1 MFFGK
6 EGIKKKLLLLH
17 KIRRM
22 SKNLVIVE
30 SPAKAK
36 TIQKYLGK
44 DFEVKSS
51 FGHIRDLPKKGM
63 GIDLETFTP
72 DYEVSADK
80 KKLVT
85 ELKSAVKKADIVWLA
100 SDEDREGEAIAWH
113 LAQELKLKEENTRR
127 IVFHEITKNAIL
139 KAIDNPRSIDQ
150 NLVNAQQ
157 ARRILDRIVGFEMS
171 PVLWKKVKPGLS
183 AGRVQ
188 SVAVRLVVERE
199 LEIRNFIPKSTFKI
213 DGLFLN
219 DNKQEIAAK
228 LKKDFTQEKDAANF
242 LEQCQKTDFSVMN
255 VETKPGTRTAS
266 APFTTSTL
274 QQEASN
280 RLGYGVTATM
290 RVAQHLYEEGYITYM
305 RTDSVNLSQE
315 AINGAKA
322 QILTEYGEEYSKP
335 RNYTTKSSSAQEA
348 HEAIRPTDFSVKSVG
363 DAQLNKL
370 YQLIYKRSL
379 ASQMSN
385 AKIEKT
391 VIEIGNKSLPHHF
404 EAQGEVIIFEGFL
417 KAYGILKADEDEEEN
432 NEKLLP
438 KVSAGEKLDYIKIDA
453 VEKFSRPSAR
463 YTEAGLVKKLE
474 ELGIGRPSTYAP
486 TIQTIQ
492 NREYVDKREIL
503 PQEREIM
510 KMTLSKDALKKEI
523 LTEKCGGDKNKFV
536 PTDIGEVVNDFLTQ
550 NFAEILDYG
559 FTAKVEE
566 DFDHIANGDER
577 WKEVLQSFYQDFHP
591 RIEDVEENAD
601 RANGERILGK
611 DPKTGKNILVRIGRF
626 GPMVQIGEQDDEEK
640 PVFASLMATQNI
652 ATITLEEA
660 LELFKIPFDLQEFE
674 GQPVTI
680 GVGRFGP
687 YVKWGET
694 FISIPR
700 GENPLEITQ
709 KRAEEI
715 INEKKLADAPI
726 ASYKGE
732 PVTKGTGRFG
742 PFIKYQ
748 SIFINVPKRYD
759 FENLSQKDI
768 DELIEAKLEKEAKRY
783 IQQWEEEKISIENA
797 RWGPIIKLGKNIF
810 KIPKNKKD
818 EKYTAEELALVSLD
832 EVKKWI
838 TAQDKNAFKEKPK
851 KAAAKKPATKKVA
864 PKKTPAKKAGVKK
877 PTLPKK

>member
-1 MFFGK
+1 
-6 EGIKKKLLLLH
+6 
-17 KIRRM
+17 M

-63 GIDLETFTP
+63 GINLETFSP
-72 DYEVSADK
+72 DYEVSPDK

-85 ELKSAVKKADIVWLA
+85 ELKAAVKKADIVWLA

-113 LAQELKLKEENTRR
+113 LAQELKLKDENTRR

-139 KAIDNPRSIDQ
+139 KAIENPRNIDQ

-171 PVLWKKVKPGLS
+171 PVLWKKVKTGLS

-199 LEIRNFIPKSTFKI
+199 LEIRNFTPKSTFKL
-213 DGLFLN
+213 DGIFLN
-219 DNKQEIAAK
+219 AEKQEIAAK
-228 LKKDFTQEKDAANF
+228 LKKDFAQEADAEAF
-242 LEQCQKTDFSVMN
+242 LKRCQQTDFKVLN

-290 RVAQHLYEEGYITYM
+290 RVAQRLYEEGFITYM

-322 QILTEYGEEYSKP
+322 QILAEYGEKYSNP

-348 HEAIRPTDFSVKSVG
+348 HEAIRPTDFSVKSIG
-363 DAQLNKL
+363 DVQLNKL
-370 YQLIYKRSL
+370 YQLIYRRTL
-379 ASQMSN
+379 ASQMTN

-391 VIEIGNKSLPHHF
+391 VIEIGDQKLPHHF
-404 EAQGEVIIFEGFL
+404 EAQGEVIIFDGFL
-417 KAYGILKADEDEEEN
+417 KAYGIVKTEDDEEEN

-438 KVSAGEKLDYIKIDA
+438 KVSVGEALDFRKIEA
-453 VEKFSRPSAR
+453 TEKFTRPASR

-503 PQEREIM
+503 PQEREIL
-510 KMTLSKDALKKEI
+510 KMSLGKSELKKEI
-523 LTEKCGGDKNKFV
+523 LTEKFGGDKNKFV
-536 PTDIGEVVNDFLTQ
+536 PTDIGEVVNEFLTQ

-559 FTAKVEE
+559 FTAKVEQ
-566 DFDHIANGDER
+566 DFDLIANGEEK
-577 WKEVLQSFYQDFHP
+577 WKEVLQGFYKDFHP
-591 RIEDVEENAD
+591 KIEDVEENAD
-601 RANGERILGK
+601 RATGERILGK
-611 DPKTGKNILVRIGRF
+611 DPKTGKNVLTRIGRF

-640 PVFASLMATQNI
+640 PIFASLMANQNI

-660 LELFKIPFDLQEFE
+660 LELFKIPFDLKEYE
-674 GQPVTI
+674 GQTVTV

-700 GENPLEITQ
+700 GEDPLSITQ
-709 KRAEEI
+709 ERAEEI
-715 INEKKLADAPI
+715 IEEKKVADAPI
-726 ASYKGE
+726 ATYKGE

-759 FENLSQKDI
+759 FENLSQNDI
-768 DELIEAKLEKEAKRY
+768 NELIEAKLEKEANRY
-783 IQQWEEEKISIENA
+783 IQQWPEEKISLENG
-797 RWGPIIKLGKNIF
+797 RWGPFIKFGKAMF
-810 KIPKNKKD
+810 KIPKNKKE
-818 EKYTAEELALVSLD
+818 EKYTAEELAEIPLE

-838 TAQDKNAFKEKPK
+838 TAQDKNAFKTKAK
-851 KAAAKKPATKKVA
+851 KAPAKKPAAKKPA
-864 PKKTPAKKAGVKK
+864 AKKPAAKK
-877 PTLPKK
+877 K

>member
-1 MFFGK
+1 
-6 EGIKKKLLLLH
+6 
-17 KIRRM
+17 M

-63 GIDLETFTP
+63 GINLENFTP
-72 DYEVSADK
+72 DYEVSVDK
-80 KKLVT
+80 KKIVA
-85 ELKSAVKKADIVWLA
+85 ELKASAKKADMVWLA

-113 LAQELKLKEENTRR
+113 LAEELKLKEENTKR

-139 KAIDNPRSIDQ
+139 KAIDNPRKIDQ

-171 PVLWKKVKPGLS
+171 PVLWKKVKTGLS

-199 LEIRNFIPKSTFKI
+199 LEIRNFTSKSSFKVE
-213 DGLFLN
+213 GVFLTKEN
-219 DNKQEIAAK
+219 QEIAAK
-228 LKKDFTQEKDAANF
+228 IKKDFEEEAQAEDF
-242 LEQCQKTDFSVMN
+242 LSQIKNTDFKVLN
-255 VETKPGTRTAS
+255 VETKPGSRTAS

-280 RLGYGVTATM
+280 RLGYGVTGTM
-290 RVAQHLYEEGYITYM
+290 RVAQRLYEEGFITYM

-322 QILTEYGEEYSKP
+322 QILAEYGEEYSNP
-335 RNYTTKSSSAQEA
+335 RNYTTKSASAQEA
-348 HEAIRPTDFSVKSVG
+348 HEAIRPTDFSVKSVP

-391 VIEIGNKSLPHHF
+391 VIEIGNAKLPQQF
-404 EAQGEVIIFEGFL
+404 EAQGEVIIFDGFL
-417 KAYGILKADEDEEEN
+417 KAYGIVKAEDDDTEN
-432 NEKLLP
+432 DDKLLP
-438 KVSAGEKLDYIKIDA
+438 KVSVGDALDYKKIEA
-453 VEKFSRPSAR
+453 TQKFSRPSAR

-492 NREYVDKREIL
+492 NREYVDKREIM
-503 PQEREIM
+503 PQQREIM
-510 KMTLSKDALKKEI
+510 KMILVKSDLKKEV
-523 LTEKCGGDKNKFV
+523 LSENFGGDKNKFV
-536 PTDIGEVVNDFLTQ
+536 PTDIGEVVTDFLTS

-559 FTAKVEE
+559 FTAKVEA
-566 DFDHIANGDER
+566 DFDNIANGEEK
-577 WKEVLQSFYQDFHP
+577 WKEVLQGFYKDFHP
-591 RIEDVEENAD
+591 KIADVEENAE
-601 RANGERILGK
+601 RANGEITLLI
-611 DPKTGKNILVRIGRF
+611 DPKSGKNVITRIGRF

-640 PVFASLMATQNI
+640 PIFASLMASQNI

-660 LELFKIPFDLQEFE
+660 LELFKIPFDLKEFE
-674 GQPVTI
+674 GQTVTI

-700 GENPLEITQ
+700 GEDPLSITQ
-709 KRAEEI
+709 ERAEEI
-715 INEKKLADAPI
+715 IKEKKIADAPI
-726 ASYKGE
+726 ATFKGE

-759 FENLSQKDI
+759 FDNLSQNDI
-768 DELIEAKLEKEAKRY
+768 DELIIAKLEKEANRY
-783 IQQWEEEKISIENA
+783 IQQWTEEKISIENA
-797 RWGPIIKLGKNIF
+797 RWGPIVKHGKNIF
-810 KIPKNKKD
+810 KIPKTKND
-818 EKYTAEELALVSLD
+818 EKYTPEDLAEVSLD
-832 EVKKWI
+832 EVKAWI
-838 TAQDKNAFKEKPK
+838 TAQDKNAFKVKAK
-851 KAAAKKPATKKVA
+851 KAAVKKPAAKKTAAKKPAVKKVA
-864 PKKTPAKKAGVKK
+864 AKKK
-877 PTLPKK
+877 

>member
-1 MFFGK
+1 
-6 EGIKKKLLLLH
+6 
-17 KIRRM
+17 M

-63 GIDLETFTP
+63 GIDLATFSP

-85 ELKSAVKKADIVWLA
+85 ELKSAVKKAEMVWLA

-113 LAQELKLKEENTRR
+113 LADELKLKPENRKR

-139 KAIDNPRSIDQ
+139 KAIENPRDIDQ

-157 ARRILDRIVGFEMS
+157 ARRVLDRIVGFEMS

-199 LEIRNFIPKSTFKI
+199 KEIRQFTPKASFKL
-213 DGLFLN
+213 DGIFLN
-219 DNKQEIAAK
+219 KSEQEIAAK
-228 LKKDFTQEKDAANF
+228 LKKDFEKEEDAQKF
-242 LEQCQKTDFSVMN
+242 LELARTIEFKVLN
-255 VETKPGTRTAS
+255 VETKPGTRSAS

-274 QQEASN
+274 QQEASS
-280 RLGYGVTATM
+280 RLGYNVTNTM
-290 RVAQHLYEEGYITYM
+290 RLAQRLYEEGFITYM

-315 AINGAKA
+315 AIEGAKN
-322 QILTEYGEEYSKP
+322 QIISEYGAEYSAP
-335 RNYTTKSSSAQEA
+335 RKYTTKSSSAQEA
-348 HEAIRPTDFSVKSVG
+348 HEAIRPTDFSVKSIG
-363 DAQLNKL
+363 DVQLSKL
-370 YQLIYKRSL
+370 YQLIYRRTL
-379 ASQMSN
+379 ASQMAN

-391 VIEIGNKSLPHHF
+391 VIEIGNAKLPQHF
-404 EAQGEVIIFEGFL
+404 EAQGEVIIFDGFL
-417 KAYGILKADEDEEEN
+417 KAYGIVKTEDEDEES

-438 KVSAGEKLDYIKIDA
+438 KVTVGEVLDYKKITA
-453 VEKFSRPSAR
+453 TEKFTRPSAR
-463 YTEAGLVKKLE
+463 YTEAGLVRKLE

-492 NREYVDKREIL
+492 NREYVDKREVE
-503 PQEREIM
+503 PQIREVVKIS
-510 KMTLSKDALKKEI
+510 LAKDKLKKEV
-523 LTEKCGGDKNKFV
+523 LEEKFGGDKNKFV
-536 PTDIGEVVNDFLTQ
+536 PTDIGEVVNDFLTN
-550 NFAEILDYG
+550 NFSEILDYG
-559 FTAKVEE
+559 FTARVEE
-566 DFDHIANGDER
+566 SFDEIANGDQK
-577 WKEVLQSFYQDFHP
+577 WKEMMTDFYSKFHP

-601 RANGERILGK
+601 RANGERLLGV
-611 DPKTGKNILVRIGRF
+611 DPKSGKNIYARIGRF
-626 GPMVQIGEQDDEEK
+626 GPMIQIGEQDDEEK
-640 PVFASLMATQNI
+640 PIFASLMAGQNI
-652 ATITLEEA
+652 ATIGLEDA
-660 LELFKIPFDLQEFE
+660 LELFKLPFELKDFE
-674 GQPVTI
+674 GQSVTI

-694 FISIPR
+694 YISIPK
-700 GENPLEITQ
+700 GEDPLSVDQ

-715 INEKKLADAPI
+715 IGEKKLADAPI

-732 PVTKGTGRFG
+732 PITKGTGRFG

-759 FENLSQKDI
+759 FDNLSQSDI
-768 DELIEAKLEKEAKRY
+768 NELVEAKLEKEANRY
-783 IQQWEEEKISIENA
+783 IQQWEKEKISLENG
-797 RWGPIIKLGKNIF
+797 RWGPFIKFGKAMF
-810 KIPKNKKD
+810 KIPKKAD
-818 EKYTAEELALVSLD
+818 DTKYEGEELKEVSLD

-838 TAQDKNAFKEKPK
+838 TDQDPKAFAEKK
-851 KAAAKKPATKKVA
+851 KPAAKKPAAKKA
-864 PKKTPAKKAGVKK
+864 TTAKKAPAKKPAAKK
-877 PTLPKK
+877 

>member
-1 MFFGK
+1 
-6 EGIKKKLLLLH
+6 
-17 KIRRM
+17 M

-63 GIDLETFTP
+63 GIDLATFTP

-85 ELKSAVKKADIVWLA
+85 ELKAAVKKAETVWLA

-113 LAQELKLKEENTRR
+113 LADELKLKDENTKR

-139 KAIDNPRSIDQ
+139 KAIENPRKIDQ

-171 PVLWKKVKPGLS
+171 PVLWKKVKTGLS

-199 LEIRNFIPKSTFKI
+199 QEIRDFKPTSTFKI
-213 DGLFLN
+213 EGIFLN
-219 DNKQEIAAK
+219 ETKQEISAK
-228 LKKDFTQEKDAANF
+228 LKGDFKEEKDAEAF
-242 LEQCQKTDFSVMN
+242 LNQSKDTEFKVLN
-255 VETKPGTRTAS
+255 VETKPGTRSAS

-274 QQEASN
+274 QQEASS
-280 RLGYGVTATM
+280 RLGYNVTTTM
-290 RVAQHLYEEGYITYM
+290 RLAQRLYEEGYITYM

-315 AINGAKA
+315 AINGAKS
-322 QILTEYGEEYSKP
+322 QIISEFGEEYSNP
-335 RNYTTKSSSAQEA
+335 RKFTTKSASAQEA
-348 HEAIRPTDFSVKSVG
+348 HEAIRPTDFSVKSIG
-363 DAQLNKL
+363 DVQLNKL
-370 YQLIYKRSL
+370 YQLIYRRTL

-391 VIEIGNKSLPHHF
+391 VIEIGNSKLPYQF
-404 EAQGEVIIFEGFL
+404 EAQGEVIVFEGFL
-417 KAYGILKADEDEEEN
+417 KAYGISKNEDEDDEE

-438 KVSAGEKLDYIKIDA
+438 KVTAGEILTYKKIEA
-453 VEKFSRPSAR
+453 TEKFTKPAAR
-463 YTEAGLVKKLE
+463 YTEAGLVRKLE

-503 PQEREIM
+503 PQEREIV
-510 KMTLSKDALKKEI
+510 KMTLTKDVKKQVVN
-523 LTEKCGGDKNKFV
+523 EKFGGDKNKFV
-536 PTDIGEVVNDFLTQ
+536 PTDIGEVVNEFLTN

-559 FTAKVEE
+559 FTAKVEQ
-566 DFDHIANGDER
+566 DFDDIANGSEK
-577 WKEVLQSFYQDFHP
+577 WKEVLGEFYKEFHP
-591 RIEDVEENAD
+591 KIEDVEENAD
-601 RANGERILGK
+601 RATGERLLGK
-611 DPKTGKNILVRIGRF
+611 DPKTGKNVYARMGRY
-626 GPMVQIGEQDDEEK
+626 GAMIQIGEQDDEQK
-640 PVFASLMATQNI
+640 TFASIMQNQNI

-660 LELFKIPFDLQEFE
+660 LELFKLPFDLQDFE
-674 GQPVTI
+674 GQPVSVA
-680 GVGRFGP
+680 VGRFGP

-700 GENPLEITQ
+700 GEDPLSVNQE
-709 KRAEEI
+709 RAEELI
-715 INEKKLADAPI
+715 REKKAADAPV
-726 ASYKGE
+726 ANYKGE
-732 PVTKGTGRFG
+732 PVTKGKGRFG
-742 PFIKYQ
+742 PFLKYRD
-748 SIFINVPKRYD
+748 IFVNVPKKYD
-759 FENLSQKDI
+759 FDNLSQNDI
-768 DELIEAKLEKEAKRY
+768 NELIEAKLEKEANRY
-783 IQQWEEEKISIENA
+783 IQQWEKEKISIENG
-797 RWGPIIKLGKNIF
+797 RWGPFIKFGKSMF

-818 EKYTAEELALVSLD
+818 EKYTAEELKEVSLD

-838 TAQDKNAFKEKPK
+838 TAQDKNAFAEKK
-851 KAAAKKPATKKVA
+851 KPAAKKKPATTRKTTSKK
-864 PKKTPAKKAGVKK
+864 
-877 PTLPKK
+877 